1 MVCRTHLWTFS
12 GCFIG
17 FATFKKLVPTI
28 HNLLLVIKHIYQKNI
43 SWLVR
48 DEDMVLDI
56 AWFVIA
62 AGLASMTMQIGKKK
76 RTKPETSIND
86 FGCIQVWE
94 GYSILNIGLA
104 VSIHTHTYIY
114 IGIYRFRM
122 EKPS

>member
-48 DEDMVLDI
+48 DEDMVLNI

-62 AGLASMTMQIGKKK
+62 AGLASMTMQIGQKKTAPNLNHPSMILGPYK
-76 RTKPETSIND
+76 YGN
-86 FGCIQVWE
+86 GIQ
-94 GYSILNIGLA
+94 Y
-104 VSIHTHTYIY
+104 
-114 IGIYRFRM
+114 
-122 EKPS
+122 